1 MHQASCSSLLSASR
15 HCGQTKKEPQFPSSG
30 SLHISPSWRQASGQ
44 TVEFDV
50 KESMVGWRRVGWR
63 VAETQL
69 EREAGKDHVGEVG
82 WMVGRPVGKLLKYV
96 EPLDENSSS
105 SFSSFTPSFPRT
117 SSSSFPTLALFLLIF
132 GFLWW
137 PQHPDN
143 RETGYSNVLTSLLQT
158 SEGWNTPNYSLHGF
172 TIKT

>member
-1 MHQASCSSLLSASR
+1 M
-15 HCGQTKKEPQFPSSG
+15 
-30 SLHISPSWRQASGQ
+30 
-44 TVEFDV
+44 
-50 KESMVGWRRVGWR
+50 GWR

-132 GFLWW
+132 GFL
-137 PQHPDN
+137 
-143 RETGYSNVLTSLLQT
+143 
-158 SEGWNTPNYSLHGF
+158 
-172 TIKT
+172 